1 MQLLFKVQ
9 TKKPVHFSILILSL
23 ICLLNF
29 ISVVGY
35 LTSIYLVNKYD
46 VETKYPKFK
55 RIIRYYEK
63 SSLFF
68 VVLEGVMCVVF
79 FVTYNCLFFIFCWS
93 TYFQKKILK
102 KKFFF

>member
-29 ISVVGY
+29 ISFVGY

-79 FVTYNCLFFIFCWS
+79 CYL
-93 TYFQKKILK
+93 
-102 KKFFF
+102 